1 VPFSIQHDPDTRIV
15 VLRATGPGNMEEGLR
30 AFEAIRKTGSPAVLI
45 DLLDLGY
52 TPSHDEAMVLGEQL
66 AKVMGM
72 GRRIAFLAPPGRDF
86 GVARMVS
93 TISQLHGTAAAAFLD
108 RDKAIEWLSGADA

>member
-1 VPFSIQHDPDTRIV
+1 V
-15 VLRATGPGNMEEGLR
+15 VVRATGPGNKEEAFR
-30 AFEAIRKTGSPAVLI
+30 AFDAIRKTGSPAVLI

-52 TPSHDEAMVLGEQL
+52 TPSHDEAIILGERL
-66 AKVMGM
+66 AAVMGM
-72 GRRIAFLAPPGRDF
+72 GKRIAFLAPAGRDF